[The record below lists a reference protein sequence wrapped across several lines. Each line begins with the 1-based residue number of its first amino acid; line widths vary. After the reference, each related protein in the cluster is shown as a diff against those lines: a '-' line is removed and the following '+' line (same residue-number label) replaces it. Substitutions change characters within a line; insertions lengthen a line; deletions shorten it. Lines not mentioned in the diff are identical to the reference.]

1 MPITL
6 EQIFAFND
14 MVGRRLGEAPA
25 KNIPEEHSA
34 GSKSQESR
42 NSGTEV
48 CATQEFP
55 SVSHNPNPPAQK
67 HPSNK
72 MAAPVDFQ
80 CVLCDKHIAGS
91 FGNDPDPIIL
101 ESDGLC
107 CDNCD
112 KLYVQKA
119 INGIHSSVMLNKHPQ
134 YKKWLNS
141 HIVRNVK
148 ALVNKGVKKFT
159 KENFNILDSEVVQTI
174 AELDESI
181 PEGETRQEYLTFRD
195 LLEKS
200 RIESAKSQDTIK
212 RTITEM
218 VCIMC
223 NDIDH
228 ICENGGICSEI
239 EMVQRH
245 TDHLRDLFQRLTLL
259 DKATNDLQECAIEIR
274 IRERAEEYRQVE
286 QERLRVE
293 EERLRVEEETRVRL
307 VAQLERETLERQQ
320 AVDKS
325 KLKAESKKEQTK
337 NANKTKELKKQAA
350 VERAKEEERIAK
362 LRYAEERRK
371 AEEKRIAKAKK
382 EKEQRLKLSSSS
394 LM

>member
-1 MPITL
+1 
-6 EQIFAFND
+6 

-80 CVLCDKHIAGS
+80 CVLCDKHITGS
-91 FGNDPDPIIL
+91 FGNSPEPITSEGRCCNKCNIL
-101 ESDGLC
+101 YVRDARMNTAHTFLFRKFPQWKDTFARRIIEGTLNVFDQEHKKQLNKWLPTTLATNMLEEGPKGEAFEEIS
-107 CDNCD
+107 
-112 KLYVQKA
+112 KLYEDYQA
-119 INGIHSSVMLNKHPQ
+119 E
-134 YKKWLNS
+134 
-141 HIVRNVK
+141 
-148 ALVNKGVKKFT
+148 VKKL
-159 KENFNILDSEVVQTI
+159 NDII
-174 AELDESI
+174 ELE
-181 PEGETRQEYLTFRD
+181 RQEFYHIYTHRIEEYSFLDIVLTFRQAATD
-195 LLEKS
+195 AVEFHGEKLHIS
-200 RIESAKSQDTIK
+200 LHLYIRAIESAAKKLNSFA
-212 RTITEM
+212 EM
-218 VCIMC
+218 CV
-223 NDIDH
+223 
-228 ICENGGICSEI
+228 
-239 EMVQRH
+239 
-245 TDHLRDLFQRLTLL
+245 
-259 DKATNDLQECAIEIR
+259 IR
-274 IRERAEEYRQVE
+274 KEAAEAEEARKRLAALE
-286 QERLRVE
+286 EKERL
-293 EERLRVEEETRVRL
+293 RL

-371 AEEKRIAKAKK
+371 AEEKRVAKAKK